1 MSKTPAKQAVHLAD
15 TPACACLNL
24 RMTARAVTQMFDQVL
39 KPTGLKATQF
49 SVLAAVGL
57 AGRTSMTSIAHALVM
72 DRTTLTRNLKPLMKG
87 GYIESSTGDDRRQ
100 RPIQLTAKGEAALV
114 QALPLWRTAQGRI
127 VDAVGEARWRGM
139 AKMLEETIRLAQ

>member
-1 MSKTPAKQAVHLAD
+1 MSKPALKLGQQLAD

-24 RMTARAVTQMFDQVL
+24 RMAARAVTQMFDRVL

-57 AGRTSMTSIAHALVM
+57 AGRTTMTAIARTLVM
-72 DRTTLTRNLKPLMKG
+72 DRTTLTRNLKPLTKG
-87 GYIESSTGDDRRQ
+87 GYIESSAGDDRRQ
-100 RPIQLTAKGEAALV
+100 HPIRLTAKGEATLAA
-114 QALPLWRTAQGRI
+114 ALPLWKTAQGQI

-139 AKMLEETIRLAQ
+139 AKMLEETIRLSQ